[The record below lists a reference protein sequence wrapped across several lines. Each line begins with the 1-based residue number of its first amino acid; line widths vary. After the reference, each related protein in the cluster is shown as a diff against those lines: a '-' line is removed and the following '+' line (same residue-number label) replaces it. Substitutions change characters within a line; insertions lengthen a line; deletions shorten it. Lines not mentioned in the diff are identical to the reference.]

1 MSAFAGHGNQNGMR
15 PNSHAFRRIHDPL
28 TMMKRPTGSFWLDTF
43 LARKTTDRVPDR
55 DLTGRTIVF
64 TGGTDGIGRA
74 AVDRFAAMGAEICLF
89 GRDPQKTQRV
99 ADDLA
104 AVGHKGPV
112 SIVACDIGSLDQV
125 RSAADQV
132 LVRHERIDWLINC
145 AGINTP
151 ERRLSADGYEMN
163 FAVNYLGPFLLTEL
177 LLERVRATPSARIV
191 NLTSGTQE
199 VARLN
204 LDDLQL
210 ETGWSLLQS
219 YARAKLCM
227 IMHGR
232 DVAWRG
238 ASINCLNP
246 GYIRTKLSRGG
257 SKSLFSKLFGGLA
270 APAWV
275 GGERILA
282 AALDSAYEGVSGQ
295 YIHEDRL
302 LDPNPQA
309 LDDDKVARLMA
320 ISRRMTGLA

>member
-1 MSAFAGHGNQNGMR
+1 
-15 PNSHAFRRIHDPL
+15 
-28 TMMKRPTGSFWLDTF
+28 MMKRPTGNLWLDTF
-43 LARKTTDRVPDR
+43 FARKTTDR
-55 DLTGRTIVF
+55 DLTGRTVVF
-64 TGGTDGIGRA
+64 TGGTDGMGRA
-74 AVDRFAAMGAEICLF
+74 AVERFAAMGAEICLF
-89 GRDPQKTQRV
+89 GRDPQKTRRV
-99 ADDLA
+99 ADELA
-104 AVGHKGPV
+104 GHKGPV
-112 SIVACDIGSLDQV
+112 SPVACDLGSLDQV
-125 RSAADQV
+125 RGAVDQV
-132 LVRHERIDWLINC
+132 PARIDFLINC
-145 AGINTP
+145 AGVNTT

-163 FAVNYLGPFLLTEL
+163 FAVNYLGPFLLIEL
-177 LLERVRATPSARIV
+177 LLERLTPSARIV

-204 LDDLQL
+204 PDDLQL
-210 ETGWSLLQS
+210 ETGWSPLQS

-246 GYIRTKLSRGG
+246 GYIRTKLSG
-257 SKSLFSKLFGGLA
+257 SGSLFSKLFGGLA

-320 ISRRMTGLA
+320 LSRQMTGLAA

>member
-1 MSAFAGHGNQNGMR
+1 
-15 PNSHAFRRIHDPL
+15 
-28 TMMKRPTGSFWLDTF
+28 MMKRPTGSLWLDTF
-43 LARKTTDRVPDR
+43 FARKTTDRVPDR
-55 DLTGRTIVF
+55 DLTGRTVVF
-64 TGGTDGIGRA
+64 TGGTDGMGRA
-74 AVDRFAAMGAEICLF
+74 AVERFAAMGAEICLF
-89 GRDPQKTQRV
+89 GRDPQKTRRV
-99 ADDLA
+99 ADELA
-104 AVGHKGPV
+104 GHKGPV
-112 SIVACDIGSLDQV
+112 TPVACDLGSLDQV
-125 RSAADQV
+125 RGAAGEV
-132 LVRHERIDWLINC
+132 PARIDFLINC
-145 AGINTP
+145 AGVNTP

-163 FAVNYLGPFLLTEL
+163 FAVNYLGPFLLIEL
-177 LLERVRATPSARIV
+177 LLERLTPSARIV

-227 IMHGR
+227 IMHAR
-232 DVAWRG
+232 DVARRG

-246 GYIRTKLSRGG
+246 GYIRTKLSRSG
-257 SKSLFSKLFGGLA
+257 SLFSKLFGGLA

-320 ISRRMTGLA
+320 LSRQMTGLAA